1 MSNFPRAFVPTFL
14 RRSHPLKVGLTMVVV
29 GAVTAGGVYA
39 TGRFDRTVATAAFGG
54 ALVAGFVATLSSW
67 RTAKSLDRLVAS
79 ADRRA
84 DGEDPAFD
92 TARVD
97 CAGRVAD
104 SMADTHETLVEEHRA
119 RRTAD
124 ERADSLEA
132 TAREYAGVAAETAEG
147 TLDARMNPAD
157 NEAMAELATEFNATL
172 STFEESVADLT
183 RLADEVVTHG
193 QEVAFDAA
201 EVAEGSDGV
210 VSSVE
215 DISAEAG
222 TQTDDLQ
229 SATDQMN
236 RLATAVQAVAEST
249 DEVATIAEQTVETG
263 REGREAADRAVSG
276 MNDIENESEE
286 TVEAIE
292 SLESE
297 VQQVDELID
306 FIGEIAEQTN
316 MLALNAHIEA
326 SRAGEQGAGFAAVAN
341 EIKELAER
349 TKEAAADIE
358 ERLTRIR
365 RQTDRTVDE
374 VRDTSARIAQQ
385 TDSVEN
391 AAEALADI
399 ADYARETNAGVQ
411 EISDATREQADST
424 EEALE
429 MVEDA
434 AEVSEGIRDE
444 AETVASSADA
454 QTTALSAVSDT
465 AAGLAEQATRLGNAL
480 ESLDDDYEVAS
491 ADFEVD
497 ATGEPSESDEPEE
510 SPADSEAVESIAE
523 DPIAD
528 DPVSDDPEPE
538 TEDDAVEPDATADED
553 PTPAEV
559 PEPDGGEVTAE
570 ERVGDGPDETVG
582 DDPSDRTESAGGE
595 EA

>member
-14 RRSHPLKVGLTMVVV
+14 RRSRPLKVGLTMVVV
-29 GAVTAGGVYA
+29 GAIAAGGVYA
-39 TGRFDRTVATAAFGG
+39 TGRFDRVVAGATFGG
-54 ALVAGFVATLSSW
+54 ALAAGFVATVSSW
-67 RTAKSLDRLVAS
+67 RTAKSFDRLVES

-84 DGEDPAFD
+84 EGDDPAFD

-97 CAGRVAD
+97 CVGRVAD
-104 SMADTHETLVEEHRA
+104 SMSDTHETLVEEHRA
-119 RRTAD
+119 RRAAE
-124 ERADSLEA
+124 ERAETVEA
-132 TAREYAGVAAETAEG
+132 TAAEYADVAAECADG
-147 TLDARMNPAD
+147 NLDARMTPD
-157 NEAMAELATEFNATL
+157 TDSEAMAELATEFNATL
-172 STFEESVADLT
+172 STFEESVEDLT
-183 RLADEVVTHG
+183 LLADDVVTYG
-193 QEVAFDAA
+193 QEVAFDTA
-201 EVAEGSDGV
+201 EITTGSDGMAD
-210 VSSVE
+210 SLE
-215 DISAEAG
+215 AIAAEAE
-222 TQTDDLQ
+222 TQTDDLEA
-229 SATDQMN
+229 ATVQMN
-236 RLATAVQAVAEST
+236 RLADAVQAVAEST
-249 DEVATIAEQTVETG
+249 DEVATIAEKTAETG

-276 MNDIENESEE
+276 MNHIETESEE

-399 ADYARETNAGVQ
+399 AGYAQETNAGVQ
-411 EISDATREQADST
+411 EISDATRKQADST

-434 AEVSEGIRDE
+434 AAVSAGIADK
-444 AETVASSADA
+444 AETAAGSADA
-454 QTTALSAVSDT
+454 QTGALSEVTET
-465 AAGLAEQATRLGNAL
+465 AADLAEQATRLGNAL
-480 ESLDDDYEVAS
+480 ESLDADYEVAG
-491 ADFEVD
+491 ADFETPVVD
-497 ATGEPSESDEPEE
+497 
-510 SPADSEAVESIAE
+510 EAVSADAPNDTEGPAADASEEDTAESE
-523 DPIAD
+523 VPG
-528 DPVSDDPEPE
+528 
-538 TEDDAVEPDATADED
+538 DEN
-553 PTPAEV
+553 PAPAET
-559 PEPDGGEVTAE
+559 PEPDGGEVTGE
-570 ERVGDGPDETVG
+570 EQTHDEPD
-582 DDPSDRTESAGGE
+582 DAAGGE